1 MTPFRLIQTTLTP
14 SGFRAMMSTD
24 KDSVIYK
31 AHFPNGPIT
40 PGACLIQAVCDL
52 MESQLGRKLLLR
64 EIKNVKFLSVII
76 PDGLGDILFDVQQAE
91 DPDDP
96 QSVDVKVAVSKADA
110 VCARM
115 SLVFKSN
122 SLAV

>member
-1 MTPFRLIQTTLTP
+1 MTPFRFIQTTPTP
-14 SGFRAMMSTD
+14 SGFRAMMATD

-31 AHFPNGPIT
+31 AHFPNSPIT

-52 MESQLGRKLLLR
+52 MESQLRRKLLLR

-76 PDGLGDILFDVQQAE
+76 PDGLGDILFDVQQTE

-96 QSVDVKVAVSKADA
+96 QSVDVKVSVSKADA

-115 SLVFKSN
+115 SLVFNIQSRQ
-122 SLAV
+122 

>member
-1 MTPFRLIQTTLTP
+1 MTPFRLIQTTPTP
-14 SGFRAMMSTD
+14 SGFRAMMATD

-31 AHFPNGPIT
+31 AHFPSSPIT

-52 MESQLGRKLLLR
+52 MESQLGRKILLR

-91 DPDDP
+91 GHDDP
-96 QSVDVKVAVSKADA
+96 QSVDVKVAVSKADV

-115 SLVFKSN
+115 SLVFN
-122 SLAV
+122 FQ